1 VSPWLEGLLGAAQPL
16 IYVVMGVFAAAE
28 NFFPPLPAD
37 VAVLVGAFLT
47 RRGQG
52 SAWVI
57 FLVVWTANVAGAL
70 AVYAAG
76 RRWGPGFFAGR
87 LGSFIVHPTHLQR
100 LELLYRSHG
109 FAVIFLSRLLP
120 MLRAVVP
127 GFAGVSR
134 VGLWPTLVPIAAAS
148 ALWYGCIVVIGAVM
162 ADNLERLL
170 LLFEAI
176 GRLLFALAALVAAL
190 IGWFWWKTRTRP

>member
-16 IYVVMGVFAAAE
+16 IYVVMAVFAAAE
-28 NFFPPLPAD
+28 NFIPPLPAD
-37 VAVLVGAFLT
+37 AVVLAGAFLT
-47 RRGQG
+47 RRGEG
-52 SAWVI
+52 SAWVT

-87 LGSFIVHPTHLQR
+87 LGSFILQPAQLAR
-100 LELLYRSHG
+100 LELLYRRHG

-120 MLRAVVP
+120 VLRAVVP

-134 VGLWPTLVPIAAAS
+134 IGLWSTLLPIAAAS

-170 LLFEAI
+170 LVFEVFGRILFV
-176 GRLLFALAALVAAL
+176 LAALVAAL
-190 IGWFWWKTRTRP
+190 IGWLWWKTRTRR